1 MQRAW
6 TLVRRLVRADHGQD
20 LVEYG
25 MLAAL
30 IAVVAVAAIT
40 TLGNQVRTV
49 LWQTIVNN
57 F

>member
-6 TLVRRLVRADHGQD
+6 RLLRRLVRADHGQD

-30 IAVVAVAAIT
+30 IAVVAVAAIS
-40 TLGNQVRTV
+40 TLGQSIRTM
-49 LWQTIVNN
+49 LWQHIVTN